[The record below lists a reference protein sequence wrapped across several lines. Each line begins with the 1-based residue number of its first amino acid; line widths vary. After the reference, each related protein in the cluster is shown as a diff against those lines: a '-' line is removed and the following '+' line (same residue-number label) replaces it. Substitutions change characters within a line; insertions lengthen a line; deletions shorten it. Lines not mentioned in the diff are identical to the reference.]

1 MNNTFLYLI
10 TVLIWG
16 STWIAINYQLG
27 NVAPEASIVY
37 RFALAAI
44 ILFSYCKVKGLTV
57 NFSFRNHL
65 QFFFFGLTL
74 FSFNYY
80 LLYSAQQHINSAL
93 TCIAFSMIMFFN
105 VFNARIWYGTKIT
118 HRVYLGGALG
128 LFGIITLFWPQIS
141 DTQFGAETLLG
152 LGFCITGTA
161 VASTGNMIS
170 MRNQKQNLP
179 LLPAMAWGM
188 AYGAI
193 SMAVIFILQGK
204 SFSFDYTFSYI
215 ISLLYLAIF
224 GSVIAFASYL
234 TLLNRIGAHKASY
247 ASVMFPA
254 VAVIISTIV
263 ENFAWTTYTMVG
275 LLFIL
280 VGNLVVLM
288 RSKKP
293 LVNIEQIN
301 DKQYKTE
308 DNAADHKETEQLAIH
323 ETPLKTQRL

>member
-1 MNNTFLYLI
+1 MNNTFLYVI

-27 NVAPEASIVY
+27 SVAPEASIVY
-37 RFALAAI
+37 RFGLAAI
-44 ILFSYCKVKGLTV
+44 ILFTFCKFRRLPLQ
-57 NFSFRNHL
+57 FSLRHHL
-65 QFFFFGLTL
+65 QFFLFGVTL
-74 FSFNYY
+74 FSVNYY

-105 VFNARIWYGTKIT
+105 VFNARIWFGTKIT
-118 HRVYLGGALG
+118 NQVYLGGSLG
-128 LFGIITLFWPQIS
+128 LLGIMTLFWPQIS
-141 DTQFGAETLLG
+141 DTQLGAETLLG
-152 LGFCITGTA
+152 LGLCLTGTV

-170 MRNQKQNLP
+170 MKNQKQKLP

-188 AYGAI
+188 AYGA
-193 SMAVIFILQGK
+193 SAMAVVFILQGK
-204 SFSFDYTFSYI
+204 SFSFDYTFPYV

-247 ASVMFPA
+247 ASIMFPA
-254 VAVIISTIV
+254 VAVTISTLV
-263 ENFAWTTYTMVG
+263 EGFAWTTYTMVG

-280 VGNLVVLM
+280 AGNLVVLA

-293 LVNIEQIN
+293 RTHVDKLDEPIN
-301 DKQYKTE
+301 NTELLSINKTE
-308 DNAADHKETEQLAIH
+308 LE
-323 ETPLKTQRL
+323 TQRL

>member
-1 MNNTFLYLI
+1 MNNTFLYII

-37 RFALAAI
+37 RFALAAV
-44 ILFSYCKVKGLTV
+44 ILFTYCKVAGLRLQ
-57 NFSFRNHL
+57 FSLRHHL
-65 QFFFFGLTL
+65 QFFIFGLTL

-80 LLYSAQQHINSAL
+80 FLYSAQQHINSAL

-118 HRVYLGGALG
+118 RQVYVGGILG
-128 LFGIITLFWPQIS
+128 LFGIVTLFWPQIS
-141 DTQFGAETLLG
+141 DTQLGAETLLG
-152 LGFCITGTA
+152 LGLCLTGTV

-170 MRNQKQNLP
+170 MRNQKQKLP

-188 AYGAI
+188 AYGA
-193 SMAVIFILQGK
+193 SAMAVVLILQGK
-204 SFSFDYTFSYI
+204 SFSFDYTFSYV
-215 ISLLYLAIF
+215 ISLLYLAVF

-247 ASVMFPA
+247 ASIMFPA

-263 ENFAWTTYTMVG
+263 EGFAWTTYTMVG

-280 VGNLVVLM
+280 AGNLVVLT

-293 LVNIEQIN
+293 ITPIDKLDEDISNTELLNINKPKLE
-301 DKQYKTE
+301 
-308 DNAADHKETEQLAIH
+308 
-323 ETPLKTQRL
+323 TQRL